1 MFRPAELTAFI
12 VRAKSATYVG
22 DGARLLPYRPGSHDL
37 QFHDAP
43 FGYHDSYFGGADFI
57 GQEVVYHGPTPVWA
71 MNYYGYLLSD
81 RIDAQLAG
89 ATIKAALTALYRE
102 GRFLGGFTYRAGDL
116 TYVDENT
123 GDVERFH
130 GVEHIAHVD
139 GERRYELRYHGGR
152 ILD

>member
-1 MFRPAELTAFI
+1 VIELASFI
-12 VRAKSATYVG
+12 VRAKAATYAG
-22 DGARLLPYRPGSHDL
+22 NGAPLLPYRLGSHDL
-37 QFHDAP
+37 QYRA
-43 FGYHDSYFGGADFI
+43 GEWSYHDSYFGGTDFL
-57 GQEVVYHGPTPVWA
+57 GQEVVYRGDRPVWA

-81 RIDAQLAG
+81 RIDAHLAG

-130 GVEHIAHVD
+130 GVEHIAHVG

-152 ILD
+152 VLD